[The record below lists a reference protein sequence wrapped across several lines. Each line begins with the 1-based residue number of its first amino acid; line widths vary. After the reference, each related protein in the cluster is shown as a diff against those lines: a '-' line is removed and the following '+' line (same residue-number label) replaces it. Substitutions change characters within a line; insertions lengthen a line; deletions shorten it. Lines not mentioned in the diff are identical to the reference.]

1 MKIQRETQRKKK
13 GSTFSD
19 FMEICESVITSVFVV
34 LLLFTFVARP
44 VTVDGR
50 SMVPTLNDKD
60 KLIMST
66 FLYTPKA
73 GDIVIIENEHS
84 YVYEAGTTNIVEGG
98 SLDKRLIKR
107 VIAVGGQTIDINFES
122 GEVSVDG
129 EVLRENYISEPTRL
143 DPGAFTYPLTVP
155 EGYIFVMG
163 DNRNNSTDSRDAH
176 VGFVKEED
184 VLGKALLRFYPFENF
199 SVLD

>member
-66 FLYTPKA
+66 FFCILLK
-73 GDIVIIENEHS
+73 
-84 YVYEAGTTNIVEGG
+84 
-98 SLDKRLIKR
+98 
-107 VIAVGGQTIDINFES
+107 
-122 GEVSVDG
+122 
-129 EVLRENYISEPTRL
+129 
-143 DPGAFTYPLTVP
+143 P
-155 EGYIFVMG
+155 EI
-163 DNRNNSTDSRDAH
+163 
-176 VGFVKEED
+176 
-184 VLGKALLRFYPFENF
+184 LL
-199 SVLD
+199 L